1 MRDCGCCRV
10 LKVVISLPFVAGGGG
25 RVVAW
30 RRWWQRCCGRG
41 GGAAAVIEQRL
52 LLVVVLLRASPYA
65 LANKTRRAMPQL
77 PQPQSLSEAAR
88 RTALA
93 PLSSLS
99 GLAGL
104 DRSPA
109 REFMVSPEETASMK
123 LT

>member
-1 MRDCGCCRV
+1 M
-10 LKVVISLPFVAGGGG
+10 AA
-25 RVVAW
+25 VVAAV
-30 RRWWQRCCGRG
+30 RRSRR
-41 GGAAAVIEQRL
+41 GAAAVIEQRL

-99 GLAGL
+99 SLSGLGAPTGP

-123 LT
+123 LG